1 MRSVVGVAFL
11 LMPHVRVV
19 VVLVNPLF
27 TFFGIVPLPGVCG
40 IPLSLGIAM
49 FFSLQLRSRLGLC
62 LIFASNLRSALTQPR
77 GPASIPLCCGSY
89 GSVET
94 TSSLPTFAF
103 RWLKFIKLVSHGQHT
118 LQILADRSR
127 GVLRNTT
134 GTWICGY
141 QKCVG
146 VVSILQAEL
155 WSVFV
160 GLQVARSSGVARLIV
175 QSDSSHAIKLLLD
188 SSTNDHSM
196 LLVRAIGILRQ
207 GSLHVDFQWIPREM
221 NMVADCLSKLLPP
234 PQFCLLV
241 TSDIPEA
248 AKSLLDRDREGPPY
262 SRSSCGVT

>member
-1 MRSVVGVAFL
+1 MFIWL
-11 LMPHVRVV
+11 LLKQRLMTNEERCRR
-19 VVLVNPLF
+19 
-27 TFFGIVPLPGVCG
+27 G
-40 IPLSLGIAM
+40 
-49 FFSLQLRSRLGLC
+49 FS
-62 LIFASNLRSALTQPR
+62 FDAS
-77 GPASIPLCCGSY
+77 
-89 GSVET
+89 
-94 TSSLPTFAF
+94 
-103 RWLKFIKLVSHGQHT
+103 W
-118 LQILADRSR
+118 

-141 QKCVG
+141 QKCV
-146 VVSILQAEL
+146 
-155 WSVFV
+155 
-160 GLQVARSSGVARLIV
+160 V

-248 AKSLLDRDREGPPY
+248 AKSLLDRDREGP
-262 SRSSCGVT
+262 SLQSQ